1 MGSVGTFVS
10 EQLVQHLKIPIEA
23 CEPSTFRAADGGV
36 MLCEQ
41 RVPQLKWFIQGH
53 CFVSD
58 AKVLPLKCYDLI
70 LGEDWLE
77 DYSPMLVDYK
87 LKTLQFSVEGK
98 TVHLH
103 GVRDN
108 PNVCTPVSASK
119 LKGLLKHG
127 VVSHC
132 IQMIV
137 PSVSQHCS
145 DQD

>member
-1 MGSVGTFVS
+1 
-10 EQLVQHLKIPIEA
+10 
-23 CEPSTFRAADGGV
+23 
-36 MLCEQ
+36 
-41 RVPQLKWFIQGH
+41 
-53 CFVSD
+53 
-58 AKVLPLKCYDLI
+58 VLPLKCYDLI

-119 LKGLLKHG
+119 LKGLLKYG